1 MLYNPFVLF
10 IYDTQKYWSLNI
22 TCFTPLIFDAFIRVF
37 LLCAAFGHS
46 ENEDIAEDLLADKPR
61 LFALCGDIL
70 CVVPF
75 IARATYIRPNNVIL
89 SQGSRVVLRLLELMS
104 VSRIARAARQFG
116 PAKVVQITLL
126 KSFEHLAV
134 PIFFFFSFNIFFAVI
149 VYFLDPCYNTT
160 RCPWVDLFDA
170 SFYSVVTMSTS
181 EYMWNV
187 SVNLY
192 FLLVYF
198 YGLIYICCYY
208 SVYYY
213 YSFC

>member
-1 MLYNPFVLF
+1 M
-10 IYDTQKYWSLNI
+10 
-22 TCFTPLIFDAFIRVF
+22 
-37 LLCAAFGHS
+37 
-46 ENEDIAEDLLADKPR
+46 
-61 LFALCGDIL
+61 CGDIL

-75 IARATYIRPNNVIL
+75 LARATYIRPNSVIL
-89 SQGSRVVLRLLELMS
+89 NQGLRVLLRLLELMS

-149 VYFLDPCYNTT
+149 VYFIDPCYNTT

-181 EYMWNV
+181 KCSNHYA
-187 SVNLY
+187 
-192 FLLVYF
+192 
-198 YGLIYICCYY
+198 
-208 SVYYY
+208 
-213 YSFC
+213 